1 MYKVTLT
8 YEDLNGD
15 QRTEDF
21 YFHLSRS
28 AAIRWENSVDGGL
41 SARMQRIVDS
51 NSKPALMKL
60 FEDVIMKTYG
70 IKTEDGK
77 RFEQSE
83 EISTAFMQS
92 PAYDALFMKLFT
104 EDGYASTF
112 INAIIPDVSDLK
124 DKEQKS

>member
-28 AAIRWENSVDGGL
+28 AAIRWENSIDGGL
-41 SARMQRIVDS
+41 SARMQKIVDS
-51 NSKPALMKL
+51 NSKPELMKL
-60 FEDVIMKTYG
+60 FEEVIMKTYG
-70 IKTEDGK
+70 IKTDDGK
-77 RFEQSE
+77 RFAQSE

-92 PAYDALFMKLFT
+92 PAYDTLFLKLFT
-104 EDGYASTF
+104 EEGYASTF
-112 INAIIPDVSDLK
+112 INAIIPQIDE
-124 DKEQKS
+124 KEKKA

>member
-21 YFHLSRS
+21 YFHLSKS
-28 AAIRWENSVDGGL
+28 AAIRWENSIDGGL
-41 SARMQRIVDS
+41 SARMQKIVDS
-51 NSKPALMKL
+51 NSKPQLMKL

-70 IKTEDGK
+70 IKTDDGK

-104 EDGYASTF
+104 EEGYASAF
-112 INAIIPDVSDLK
+112 INAIIPKIDEMEK
-124 DKEQKS
+124 KA

>member
-92 PAYDALFMKLFT
+92 PAYDALFLKLFT

-124 DKEQKS
+124 DKEKKS

>member
-83 EISTAFMQS
+83 EISTAFIQS

-104 EDGYASTF
+104 EDEYASTF

>member
-104 EDGYASTF
+104 EDGYASAF

-124 DKEQKS
+124 DKEEKS